1 MIVGI
6 QGSKTY
12 NDYSSFIHG
21 MAMPLRLMS
30 ITDKKLT
37 VFSAGPKR
45 INEMALEF
53 LNVSDFKSRGIS
65 IKLIYM
71 PESWFR
77 NNFEKIEMFIYFCSK
92 LVVCLSLLNG
102 RLDILFQLV
111 KDGCSH
117 FLELVCS
124 GLIPLFALDFAAV
137 FGWH

>member
-6 QGSKTY
+6 QGSRTY
-12 NDYSSFIHG
+12 NDYASFIHG
-21 MAMPLRLMS
+21 MAMPLRLMP
-30 ITDKKLT
+30 ITDKRLT

-65 IKLIYM
+65 VKLIYM

-92 LVVCLSLLNG
+92 KETFSSLANF
-102 RLDILFQLV
+102 LDNKEVDVRAWRYDEI
-111 KDGCSH
+111 KDKNK
-117 FLELVCS
+117 
-124 GLIPLFALDFAAV
+124 
-137 FGWH
+137 